1 VLPYS
6 RHPIPHQAMRAAK
19 EVERTL
25 PSPVPGGT
33 SPAALVARPIL
44 MDSYSAADFSR

>member
-1 VLPYS
+1 MLPYS
-6 RHPIPHQAMRAAK
+6 RRLTPQEAMRAAK

-33 SPAALVARPIL
+33 SPAALVVRPIR
-44 MDSYSAADFSR
+44 MDSYGAADFIR